1 MLRTLNDL
9 SYKFKK
15 YLTFI
20 GPGLVVS
27 VSYLDPGNYSTSTSS
42 GSMYQYKLCFIIFMA
57 NLFAVI
63 LQVLCVKLG
72 TITGLDLAEMC
83 RLHLSPKL
91 NLFMYLCAEVAII
104 ATDLAEVVGT
114 AISLEI
120 LFGIPLIYGV
130 IITVLDVLIILMA
143 YHKDGSLKQ
152 TKVFEILVSILVM
165 ATCVCFIL
173 ELFKCDFPP
182 GSGWEIFKGF
192 LPVNKEIFKEKTA
205 LFLSCGI
212 VGSTV
217 MPHSLFLGSAL
228 VQPRLKDYD
237 EKRNVKQNQNLLSAG
252 SALGYHQPSS
262 TPLDHVSPPHSPS
275 HPSVPIT
282 RIRRISNGSMLIHKY
297 KPSYAAIKY
306 CLNYSYVELVLSL
319 FIIAVFVN
327 AAILIVAGATLFGK
341 PDAEDADLLSIYEML
356 VYYISPTAGLLFA
369 LSMLFSG
376 QSAGIVC
383 TMAGQI
389 IAEGFINWSIEPW
402 KRRIIT
408 RVIAIVPVIIVIGIM
423 GREGVAKVMNSSQVV
438 LSFILPIVSAPLIYF
453 TCNKKYMTVERIDHG
468 QLSIN
473 ESSVLLLN
481 TNGADAG
488 AGAGAGGDTDTDV
501 DRLNV
506 DDALETDI
514 TQPSKLVSF
523 ENGRFLRI
531 TSILTWI
538 VITALNVYL
547 IIAFANGASI

>member
-1 MLRTLNDL
+1 MSRTLNDL

-237 EKRNVKQNQNLLSAG
+237 EKHNVKQNQNLLSAG
-252 SALGYHQPSS
+252 SASGYHQPSS
-262 TPLDHVSPPHSPS
+262 TPSDHVSPPHSPS
-275 HPSVPIT
+275 HPTVPIT

-473 ESSVLLLN
+473 ESSALLSN

-488 AGAGAGGDTDTDV
+488 AGAGAGADTDTDV

-514 TQPSKLVSF
+514 TQPSKSVSF

>member
-1 MLRTLNDL
+1 MNSLASTFHDANK
-9 SYKFKK
+9 KFQK
-15 YLTFI
+15 YLTFV
-20 GPGLVVS
+20 GPGLVVA
-27 VSYLDPGNYSTSTSS
+27 VAYLDPGNYSTSTSS

-57 NLFAVI
+57 NIFAVV

-72 TITGLDLAEMC
+72 SITGLDLAEMC
-83 RLHLSPKL
+83 RLHLPPKL
-91 NLFMYLCAEVAII
+91 NLFMYLCAEIAII
-104 ATDLAEVVGT
+104 ATDMAEVVGT

-120 LFGIPLIYGV
+120 LFGIPLFYGV
-130 IITVLDVLIILMA
+130 LITVLDVLIILMA
-143 YHKDGSLKQ
+143 YQKDGTLKQ

-182 GSGWEIFKGF
+182 GSGWQVFKGF
-192 LPVNKEIFKEKTA
+192 LPASPEIFTESTA

-237 EKRNVKQNQNLLSAG
+237 ENHPQTLKQSSSSSQLDSSASVSV
-252 SALGYHQPSS
+252 SASVSS
-262 TPLDHVSPPHSPS
+262 ANALPTPESQSIRPPTPL
-275 HPSVPIT
+275 T
-282 RIRRISNGSMLIHKY
+282 GFRRISNGSLLQTKY
-297 KPSYAAIKY
+297 KPSFSAIKY

-319 FIIAVFVN
+319 FIVAVFVN
-327 AAILIVAGATLFGK
+327 SAILIVAGATLYGK
-341 PDAEDADLLSIYEML
+341 PDAADADLLSVYEML
-356 VYYISPTAGLLFA
+356 SYYISPAAGLLFA

-389 IAEGFINWSIEPW
+389 ISEGFINWTIEPW

-408 RVIAIVPVIIVIGIM
+408 RVIAIIPVIIVVGIL

-453 TCNKKYMTVERIDHG
+453 TCSKKYMTVDDDSG
-468 QLSIN
+468 KSAAD
-473 ESSVLLLN
+473 ESSPLLH
-481 TNGADAG
+481 NGEMGG
-488 AGAGAGGDTDTDV
+488 ATKRQVT
-501 DRLNV
+501 
-506 DDALETDI
+506 
-514 TQPSKLVSF
+514 F
-523 ENGRFLRI
+523 ENGRFLLI
-531 TSILTWI
+531 TSVMTWVI
-538 VITALNVYL
+538 ITALNIYL
-547 IIAFANGASI
+547 IIAFANGADI